1 MRANRA
7 PARHPSPRPSR
18 QEVRPCPT
26 PSPRRRPPP
35 VGRPRRP
42 PRGRRSRTWTPSCGR
57 RWRRSVIARRTRSSS
72 SRARTTSTRRC
83 SRRRARGSPTS
94 TPRAC
99 PGKRYYGGCEYVD
112 IAENLARD
120 RALALFP
127 GADHVNVQPH
137 SGRPGQHGGLLRG
150 PQAGR
155 PDPGHEPRPRRPPHP
170 RLAGELLGP
179 PVRGARVR
187 GHPRG
192 RADRLRRP
200 RGAGGRGPAQGH
212 RRGGVRLS
220 ADVGLRAAGG
230 DRPRRRRP
238 AVRRHGPR
246 RRARR
251 RRVAPE
257 PVPARRP
264 RHHHHPQDAA
274 RAAWR
279 RGVRSRGP
287 ARGRRSRRLPRARQ
301 EHAGAGRS
309 TSPCSPASRAAR

>member
-1 MRANRA
+1 MPTERPRATRA
-7 PARHPSPRPSR
+7 RVRLARRSARVRRHRLAGDLHPSGGRAGRRLGVDLGPGPRAVGGDGGGASPPGGQDRADRERELRLRGGARGAGLVAHEQVRRGPAGQALLRRLRVRGHRREPRP
-18 QEVRPCPT
+18 RPRAGAVPG
-26 PSPRRRPPP
+26 RRPRQ
-35 VGRPRRP
+35 RPAAL
-42 PRGRRSRTWTPSCGR
+42 RG
-57 RWRRSVIARRTRSSS
+57 
-72 SRARTTSTRRC
+72 
-83 SRRRARGSPTS
+83 
-94 TPRAC
+94 
-99 PGKRYYGGCEYVD
+99 
-112 IAENLARD
+112 
-120 RALALFP
+120 
-127 GADHVNVQPH
+127 
-137 SGRPGQHGGLLRG
+137 PGQHGGLLRR

-155 PDPGHEPRPRRPPHP
+155 PDPGHEPRPRRSPHP
-170 RLAGELLGP
+170 RLARELLGP

-200 RGAGGRGPAQGH
+200 RGAGRRGPAQGH
-212 RRGGVRLS
+212 RRGGLRLS
-220 ADVGLRAAGG
+220 ANVGLRAAGE

-238 AVRRHGPR
+238 PVRRHGPR